1 MTVSEAL
8 EIVSKTDP
16 LSVEKWFDQLV
27 ESEMTLEAVNRAADV
42 GSIGSILALICI
54 AYEAGR
60 VAEAHERK
68 DLDRSRVLLP
78 GWLEAPDA

>member
-16 LSVEKWFDQLV
+16 LAVEKWFDQLV
-27 ESEMTLEAVNRAADV
+27 ESEATLEAVNRASDV
-42 GSIGSILALICI
+42 AGCIGSILALMCI

-60 VAEAHERK
+60 VAEAAEGELNFR
-68 DLDRSRVLLP
+68 RPMV
-78 GWLEAPDA
+78 